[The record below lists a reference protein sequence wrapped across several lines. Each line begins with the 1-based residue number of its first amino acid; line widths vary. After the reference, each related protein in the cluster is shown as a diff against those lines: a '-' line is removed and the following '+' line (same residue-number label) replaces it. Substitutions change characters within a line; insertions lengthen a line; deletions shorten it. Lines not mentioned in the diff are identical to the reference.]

1 MATLRRTCAKVHEPS
16 ELRFLVVGGVG
27 RGIAVL
33 DGGPRRARDRGGFG
47 EFCFPFVQW
56 EKPYTRQRRNVC
68 NSYAKLDNISVRQ
81 NVSLESSFRWLL
93 GDVFISKITAGFYEK
108 LAKK

>member
-1 MATLRRTCAKVHEPS
+1 MQGTGE
-16 ELRFLVVGGVG
+16 
-27 RGIAVL
+27 VL
-33 DGGPRRARDRGGFG
+33 GSFVSHSYNGKSRILANG
-47 EFCFPFVQW
+47 EM
-56 EKPYTRQRRNVC
+56 
-68 NSYAKLDNISVRQ
+68 YAIHMRKLDNISVRQ